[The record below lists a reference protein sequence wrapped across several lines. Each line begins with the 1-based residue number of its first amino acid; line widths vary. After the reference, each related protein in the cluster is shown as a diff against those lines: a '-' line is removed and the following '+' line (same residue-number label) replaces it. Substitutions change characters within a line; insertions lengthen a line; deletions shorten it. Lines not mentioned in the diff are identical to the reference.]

1 MTHILKLFL
10 VLFLSSRAM
19 ATTMINGGEVSRD
32 YSSVSLVIN
41 VTGVSVNDV
50 KPSADVSEL
59 KNNLKIFFE
68 NDANPI
74 RMTRGASDSTSIN
87 QYFYWDSVNMTPTK
101 SNETSTSF
109 DIEYRVTI
117 YKNPDVTGGDTLE
130 QAVTKKFVAAFYKY
144 NSSKPTDPY
153 ADKKE
158 NSNAF
163 LASRVFAAPNGV
175 PEITSITGFNRGL
188 KITWTPASEVTFTDS
203 VSRTAPKVYITLV
216 LKEGGQNVDFA
227 NESFIANLDGTASDS
242 AGGSC
247 TLDPNATNC
256 MTCDSGSFLGV
267 DAMVAKA
274 AASGGTIK
282 LSAAS
287 PSAGQALINDLK
299 PDATYIAFLQ
309 YERGLKRS
317 LCTTGEPILDTT
329 FADKSGE
336 KPAGYGTPTCFV
348 ASVAYGS
355 RIHPYIDHL
364 RWLRDAYLLKS
375 RVGKTFVAWYYKNG
389 ESMAEF
395 VGTHSVLKS
404 AVRLLL
410 LPIIGTAYV
419 LKTLGLW
426 PLWFLLGAL
435 AVGMGLAQRGRFK
448 KSVL

>member
-19 ATTMINGGEVSRD
+19 ATTTITGGEVSRD

-41 VTGVSVNDV
+41 VTGVSEGEV
-50 KPSADVSEL
+50 KPSADISEL

-74 RMTRGASDSTSIN
+74 RMTRGAGDSSSTY

-101 SNETSTSF
+101 SNETATSF

-144 NSSKPTDPY
+144 NASKPTDPY

-158 NSNAF
+158 NSTAF
-163 LASRVFAAPNGV
+163 QATRVFAAPNGV

-188 KITWTPASEVTFTDS
+188 KITWAPASEVTYTDS

-216 LKEGGQNVDFA
+216 LKEGGQNIDFA
-227 NESFIANLDGTASDS
+227 NESFIANLDGATADA
-242 AGGSC
+242 AGGNC
-247 TLDPNATNC
+247 TLDPNASNC

-267 DAMVAKA
+267 DAMTAKA

-282 LSAAS
+282 FGAAS
-287 PSAGQALINDLK
+287 PSARGVLINDLK
-299 PDATYIAFLQ
+299 PDSTYIAFLQ

-317 LCTTGEPILDTT
+317 LCTTGEPILDAT

-375 RVGKTFVAWYYKNG
+375 RVGKTFVGWYYKNG

-395 VGTHSVLKS
+395 VGAHSVLKT

-410 LPIIGTAYV
+410 LPIIGAAYV
-419 LKTLGLW
+419 LKTFGTW
-426 PLWFLLGAL
+426 PLWFLLGGL
-435 AVGMGLAQRGRFK
+435 AVLIGLAQRGRFK
-448 KSVL
+448 KAVL